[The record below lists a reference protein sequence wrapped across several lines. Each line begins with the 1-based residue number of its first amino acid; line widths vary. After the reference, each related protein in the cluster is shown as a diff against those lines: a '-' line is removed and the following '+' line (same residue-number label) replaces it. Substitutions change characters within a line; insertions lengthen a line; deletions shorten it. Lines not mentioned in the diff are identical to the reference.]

1 MRSLYYLFTLCLVLS
16 LAYGVPATASDQAA
30 PSKAAAANAAA
41 TVDAIPAVPVN
52 GTLKDYQEYID
63 SMKAEFSQKA
73 QESFMQ
79 AQKAGIDPR
88 SEQGENL
95 MKELANKYFARIDQA
110 LDKAMFLKDVSDDEL
125 EEMVKDKVQL
135 IQALAQINGED
146 EDAANAKL
154 ESLAKQFRNVN
165 KVKAAERI
173 ETLLFQNK
181 IRGYVQTGNVEAF
194 SKVASEIDEKVEKAG
209 KEISPI
215 LARQA
220 GIILLAGSNL
230 PEYKAPE
237 ERQDKYIKALSEAA
251 DPEVQK
257 LAGQVESV
265 LLRAEGEKR
274 FKDSLGKEFLFGG
287 TFMDGS
293 EYNAK
298 DYAGKVVLIDF
309 WATWCGPCCAELS
322 NVKKMYEAYH
332 DKGFE
337 VIGVTCDDPEEEAEF
352 KEFLAEN
359 KIEWKQMF
367 DAKAVV
373 PNLKTKTGKPI
384 LVSEYYGINSIPCPV
399 LIGKDG
405 KVITLSARGNELKE
419 QLVKIFGKVE
429 GIDDA
434 DDEEVEEE
442 IDVVEEDVEE
452 DAADADD
459 DDQAADEAIPDV
471 PEKGTFK
478 EFKEYV
484 NKVNSM
490 LNKKIRRLIA
500 QAKKDGVD
508 PQSEEF
514 GNSLKKTAKEYFS
527 RIEQATDK
535 AFLLEDLSDDEF
547 EQLFGAKIQLIQVSS
562 ELNGEEPE
570 AANAKLEAFAAQLRK
585 MNKAKFADEIE
596 ANLFQRKVIGCVLQG
611 NVKEFAK
618 IAAEVDEKVGKAGKD
633 IAPALAQQAMLI
645 VMVSKEL
652 KGYEA
657 PEGRL
662 ENYRKAF
669 SEATDPEVKKMAEDF
684 EQALKQTEQTPFESE
699 DEPEEEP
706 NVEPPAEDAPADLDE
721 EEK

>member
-16 LAYGVPATASDQAA
+16 LAYSVPTTAAEKAESKTVAATAS
-30 PSKAAAANAAA
+30 
-41 TVDAIPAVPVN
+41 DAIPAVPEN
-52 GTLKDYQEYID
+52 GTVEDYKDYINTL
-63 SMKAEFSQKA
+63 KAEFQSA
-73 QESFMQ
+73 IFQ
-79 AQKAGIDPR
+79 AQKDGINPR
-88 SEQGENL
+88 SEEGSNVL
-95 MKELANKYFARIDQA
+95 KGIAKKYFSRIDQA
-110 LDKAMFLKDVSDDEL
+110 LDKAIFLKDVSDDDL
-125 EEMVKDKVQL
+125 EEMIQEKVQL
-135 IQALAQINGED
+135 VQIMAQINEED
-146 EDAANAKL
+146 PSSINAKMK
-154 ESLAKQFRNVN
+154 ELAKQLRKAEKNE
-165 KVKAAERI
+165 AAERV
-173 ETLLFQNK
+173 ESLLFQDE
-181 IRGYVQTGNVEAF
+181 IRSYVHAGNVEAF
-194 SKVASEIDEKVEKAG
+194 TKVAAEIDEQVEKAG
-209 KEISPI
+209 KDISLS
-215 LARQA
+215 LARKA
-220 GIILLAGSNL
+220 AFILLASSNL

-237 ERQDKYIKALSEAA
+237 GRQEKYLKALSEAA
-251 DPEVQK
+251 DPEVK
-257 LAGQVESV
+257 NVAGQVERMI
-265 LLRAEGEKR
+265 LRAEGEKR
-274 FKDSLGKEFLFGG
+274 FQETLGKEFLFGG
-287 TFMDGS
+287 TFIDGS
-293 EYNAK
+293 EYKAE

-309 WATWCGPCCAELS
+309 WATWCGPCCAELPA
-322 NVKKMYEAYH
+322 VKKMYAAYH

-337 VIGVTCDDPEEEAEF
+337 VIGVTCDDPDNEDEF
-352 KEFLAEN
+352 KEFLAKN

-367 DAKAVV
+367 DGKAVV
-373 PNLKTKTGKPI
+373 PGKTTKSGEPI
-384 LVSEYYGINSIPCPV
+384 PVSVYYSINAIPCPV

-459 DDQAADEAIPDV
+459 GDQAADEAIPDV

-490 LNKKIRRLIA
+490 LNKKMRRLIA

-547 EQLFGAKIQLIQVSS
+547 EQLFGAKVQLIQVSS

-618 IAAEVDEKVGKAGKD
+618 IAAEVDEKVGKAGKN

-669 SEATDPEVKKMAEDF
+669 SEATDPEVKKIAEDF

-706 NVEPPAEDAPADLDE
+706 DVEPPAEDAPADLDE